1 MGDQTLVSVVI
12 IFLNEEEF
20 IIEAIESV
28 FAQNYQHWELLLV
41 DDGSTDNST
50 NIALNY
56 AQKNPQKVYY
66 LEHTRHENCGM
77 SASRNLGIEQAKGEF
92 IAFLDADDI
101 WLPHKLTEQ
110 LTIFASYP
118 EVVMV
123 YGWVQF
129 WHSWTEKLEDINR
142 DYFVSLGVKP
152 NTTIYP
158 PNLLTILWKQ
168 GKQKPVPSNVM
179 LRREILIQVGKSEVQ
194 FRGWAEDTVIFT
206 KIGLNFPIYISQS
219 CWIKHREK
227 LNYDDFIAI
236 KYHQRYLEN
245 QAYLNWTEQYLIAQ
259 GMRSSQIWKEFKKIR
274 FLYDNYF
281 LHYLFQGYFR
291 DLVMNIGRKTLP
303 KVIRDWLWIHIGKN
317 SKY

>member
-1 MGDQTLVSVVI
+1 MDDQTLVSVII

-66 LEHTRHENCGM
+66 LEHTHHENCGM

-110 LTIFASYP
+110 LTIFVSYP

-179 LRREILIQVGKSEVQ
+179 LRREVLIQVGKSEVQ
-194 FRGWAEDTVIFT
+194 FRGWAEDTVLFS
-206 KIGLNFPIYISQS
+206 KIGLNFPIYVSQS

-227 LNYDDFIAI
+227 LNHDNFIAI

-245 QAYLNWTEQYLIAQ
+245 QAYLNWTEQYFIAQ
-259 GMRSSQIWKEFKKIR
+259 GMRNSQIWKEFKKIR

-281 LHYLFQGYFR
+281 LHYSSFH
-291 DLVMNIGRKTLP
+291 MNEVSNG
-303 KVIRDWLWIHIGKN
+303 DWEVSTKGELQ
-317 SKY
+317 